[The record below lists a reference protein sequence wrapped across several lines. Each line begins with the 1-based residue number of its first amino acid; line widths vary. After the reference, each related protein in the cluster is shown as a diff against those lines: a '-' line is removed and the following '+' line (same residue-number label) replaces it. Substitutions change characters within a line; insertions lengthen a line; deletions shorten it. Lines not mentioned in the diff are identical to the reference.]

1 MNNLDEEL
9 RRALGRE
16 EPPAGFAERVLE
28 RLPAATSNVVPIS
41 ARGRNTPRFAFA
53 AAAAL
58 AVATA
63 SVWYAI
69 PHGDLHTVI
78 RPSPA
83 EAGTAP
89 KATEGPDTTLLLG
102 IHESEPPAPPKP
114 APAPRRRARPA
125 PQPSTEDAEALR
137 AAEQL
142 RLALHITGDT
152 LNVARREVRESAL
165 VPTR

>member
-41 ARGRNTPRFAFA
+41 ARGRKAPRFALA

-58 AVATA
+58 AVMTA
-63 SVWYAI
+63 GVWYAI
-69 PHGDLHTVI
+69 PRGDSTNAKPETTMLLGVEEPGPPPPPTPNI
-78 RPSPA
+78 TS
-83 EAGTAP
+83 TAP
-89 KATEGPDTTLLLG
+89 KA
-102 IHESEPPAPPKP
+102 K
-114 APAPRRRARPA
+114 PAPRRHVRPE
-125 PQPSTEDAEALR
+125 QRPSTEDAEALR

-152 LNVARREVRESAL
+152 LNVARREVRESAI
-165 VPTR
+165 VPPS